1 MKKVLNKQSIGFLI
15 GIAVGLIV
23 YLAPLSGINEK
34 AQMDLALSLMTV
46 VWWAFQIAQPAYIG
60 GIYLMLLILT
70 NVATPTQVFAGSWT
84 KSIMWLVMGAYL
96 IAGAVRESGL
106 GERIAYAFIIKF
118 VRSWTGII
126 VSIFASF
133 RCFSNRGYIAQP
145 LSNCR
150 FWQKRQLC
158 PIFYLH
164 GGSDDHC
171 RDHHDAAL
179 SFPLQTNQKSH
190 D

>member
-106 GERIAYAFIIKF
+106 CFHYQICSQLDRYYRLNLCLNLHPCFTDSASLAPCLLDH
-118 VRSWTGII
+118 VRDGCGGNQRQNATTG
-126 VSIFASF
+126 S
-133 RCFSNRGYIAQP
+133 G
-145 LSNCR
+145 
-150 FWQKRQLC
+150 
-158 PIFYLH
+158 
-164 GGSDDHC
+164 
-171 RDHHDAAL
+171 
-179 SFPLQTNQKSH
+179 
-190 D
+190 